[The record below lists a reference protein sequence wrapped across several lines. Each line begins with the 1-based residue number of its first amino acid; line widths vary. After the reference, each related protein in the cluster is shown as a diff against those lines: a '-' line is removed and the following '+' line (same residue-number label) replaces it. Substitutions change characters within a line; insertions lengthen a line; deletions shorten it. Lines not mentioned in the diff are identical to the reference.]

1 MPLSKLTDY
10 LDDNNKKYVIVKHA
24 PAYTA
29 QEIAASA
36 HVPGKEMAKTVI
48 VKMDGDMKMLVLP
61 SNYNVDFN
69 SVKEALGAGEV
80 ALASED
86 EFERLFPDCEVGAMP
101 PFGKLYEMDTLVAE
115 PLTEDEEIAFN
126 AGTHKELVKMDYRD
140 YEELVEPQIIPA
152 GVKLKRD
159 KE

>member
-10 LDDNNKKYVIVKHA
+10 LDENDKKYVVVKHA

-29 QEIAASA
+29 QEVAASA

-48 VKMDGDMKMLVLP
+48 LKVDGDMKMIVLP
-61 SNYNVDFN
+61 SNYNVDFD

-80 ALASED
+80 ELASED
-86 EFERLFPDCEVGAMP
+86 EFESLFPDCEVGAMP

-140 YEELVEPQIIPA
+140 YEELADPQIIPA
-152 GVKLKRD
+152 GIRHA
-159 KE
+159 